1 MSRVTPGER
10 LYLTAD
16 GSQIVKHG
24 DVRAA
29 SLYCSEYGEVDEG
42 VMKSLLKEDKRPVS
56 DKSEKAVTENKS
68 RKRK

>member
-16 GSQIVKHG
+16 GSQIVRHG
-24 DVRAA
+24 DARGA
-29 SLYCSEYGEVDEG
+29 SLYCSEYGEVDEAE
-42 VMKSLLKEDKRPVS
+42 MTALLKEDKRPVS